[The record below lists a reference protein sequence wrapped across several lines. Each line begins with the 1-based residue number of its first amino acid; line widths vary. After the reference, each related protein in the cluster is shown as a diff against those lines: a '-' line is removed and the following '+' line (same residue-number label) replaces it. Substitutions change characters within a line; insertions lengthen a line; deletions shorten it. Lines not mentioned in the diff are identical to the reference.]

1 MQKLRRRSYHSD
13 FKLAVKLDCIPMTVL
28 AGLPRSSL
36 HRFKSHD
43 PASLVG
49 ADLSSVLDSLDL
61 LKEISRS
68 TAALATARAVLRVA
82 SFVRSLGLPFHA
94 INSIKIPE
102 LRRSVVAFVD
112 RIKSSLPLA
121 SILKLL
127 GLSYSR
133 FHSWATNAR
142 PCLSSPLD
150 RCRRSYPNQLTSSE
164 LKAIRKAFLNPD
176 YSHWPASSIA
186 WQLVNSNIVCAHVRT
201 ITRYAK
207 LLGFYNAHLPHRSRK
222 RGSLSAASP
231 NQAWHMDVTI
241 LRTMDNQKA
250 FLQLILDNCS
260 HKIIAWK
267 DSLAISGLNSMELLR
282 SAFSSLT
289 TTPSENISL
298 IVDGGS
304 ENNNSIVHAYLDTV
318 PIRKLIAQ
326 VDVSFSN
333 SLIEAVNKIL
343 KYRYL
348 FRIPIPDLEHL
359 HTAVEAT
366 ILDYN
371 DRPHYA
377 LHGLTPNQVYDGQ
390 AFDKAAYRERILEAQ
405 RRRITENHHACP
417 PCTPLNLEAEE
428 VRKC

>member
-1 MQKLRRRSYHSD
+1 MPTSRLFSIVSTCSKKSPTPR
-13 FKLAVKLDCIPMTVL
+13 
-28 AGLPRSSL
+28 PRSRPL
-36 HRFKSHD
+36 
-43 PASLVG
+43 A
-49 ADLSSVLDSLDL
+49 LSSAWPPSSGLSAYP
-61 LKEISRS
+61 S
-68 TAALATARAVLRVA
+68 TPSTP
-82 SFVRSLGLPFHA
+82 S
-94 INSIKIPE
+94 KIPE

-150 RCRRSYPNQLTSSE
+150 RCRRSYPNQLTPSE
-164 LKAIRKAFLNPD
+164 LRAIRKAFLNPD

-186 WQLVNSNIVCAHVRT
+186 WHLVNSNIVCAHVCT

-207 LLGFYNAHLPHRSRK
+207 LLGLYNAHLPHRSRK

-282 SAFSSLT
+282 SAF
-289 TTPSENISL
+289 
-298 IVDGGS
+298 
-304 ENNNSIVHAYLDTV
+304 
-318 PIRKLIAQ
+318 
-326 VDVSFSN
+326 F
-333 SLIEAVNKIL
+333 
-343 KYRYL
+343 
-348 FRIPIPDLEHL
+348 
-359 HTAVEAT
+359 
-366 ILDYN
+366 ILDH
-371 DRPHYA
+371 DALREHQPHRRWR
-377 LHGLTPNQVYDGQ
+377 
-390 AFDKAAYRERILEAQ
+390 KREQ
-405 RRRITENHHACP
+405 
-417 PCTPLNLEAEE
+417 
-428 VRKC
+428 